1 MPTYSSRQKVQP
13 LGSGSANERHRQ
25 VSVSFAFRNKPL
37 EAVGYSGGIAGG
49 VRAIEHLAQ
58 MAVEAG
64 DGPRRTVMVVPQVTE
79 AFNEA
84 GRSVNPVAEITLDN
98 ALDDL
103 NFQVVVPGA

>member
-1 MPTYSSRQKVQP
+1 
-13 LGSGSANERHRQ
+13 
-25 VSVSFAFRNKPL
+25 
-37 EAVGYSGGIAGG
+37 
-49 VRAIEHLAQ
+49 

-84 GRSVNPVAEITLDN
+84 GRPVNPVAEVTLDN

-103 NFQVVVPGA
+103 NFQVVVPGG